1 MCDSIPIIGNFVG
14 GAYVTADSGQQHLLD
29 VLNPADQSIIGRVVA
44 DTDPADIEAAIDAAA
59 VAFESWRK
67 QTVQARAAILLR
79 FHALVQDHLAELT
92 DLIVQENGKNY
103 TEAAADIA
111 KGNET
116 LLYACSLVTSAV
128 GHIQQV
134 SGSVVCQD
142 RRDPI
147 GVVVSI
153 MPFNF
158 PYMVPMWTIP
168 IALVM
173 GNAIIVKPSEKVP
186 MTMHRV
192 AGLLQEAGL
201 PAGCFSLIQGR
212 AATVQKLIGHD
223 KVQAVTFVGSSP
235 VAKIIADSVVRVK
248 RCTALG
254 GAKNHLVV
262 LLDSADWDDAVH
274 DIVVSFAGCAGQR
287 CMAASVLLL
296 IGDRADAFLDRVVAQ
311 AAQLPAGTGPGQMGP
326 VIDQASFDKIT
337 VCIDRAESVEKAQL
351 LLDGRTWQR
360 KPGYWVGPTVLLHQ
374 NATDATMCEE
384 VFGPVLS
391 AYKCSTWQEAVDIE
405 NASPFGNAAAVYT
418 THGAAAD
425 WFCARF
431 RSAMLGV
438 NIGIPV
444 PREPFSFGGL
454 YGTRS
459 KYGTMDIT
467 GDGAVEFFSNRIKIS
482 TKWPL
487 PSAIGAANTT
497 TTTVAATMTT
507 DKANFAGAM

>member
-1 MCDSIPIIGNFVG
+1 
-14 GAYVTADSGQQHLLD
+14 
-29 VLNPADQSIIGRVVA
+29 VVA
-44 DTDPADIEAAIDAAA
+44 DTDAPDIEAAIDAAA
-59 VAFESWRK
+59 AAFESWRK

-79 FHALVQDHLAELT
+79 FHTLVQDHLAELT
-92 DLIVQENGKNY
+92 ALIVQENGKNQ

-116 LLYACSLVTSAV
+116 LLYACSTVTSAV

-142 RRDPI
+142 RRDPL

-153 MPFNF
+153 VPFNF

-186 MTMHRV
+186 MTMYRV
-192 AGLLQEAGL
+192 AGLLKEAGL
-201 PAGCFSLIQGR
+201 PDGCFSLIQGR
-212 AATVQKLIGHD
+212 AATVQRLITHD

-235 VAKIIADSVVRVK
+235 VAKIIADTVAAVPQAK

-296 IGDRADAFLDRVVAQ
+296 IGDRADEFLERVVAQ
-311 AAQLPAGTGPGQMGP
+311 AAQLQPGTSPGQVGP
-326 VIDQASFDKIT
+326 VIDQASFDKISGY
-337 VCIDRAESVEKAQL
+337 IDRAESVEKAQL
-351 LLDGRTWQR
+351 LLDGRTWCQR
-360 KPGYWVGPTVLLHQ
+360 RPGCWVGPTVLLQQ

-391 AYKCSTWQEAVDIE
+391 AYKCSSWQESVDIE
-405 NASPFGNAAAVYT
+405 NASPFGNAAAIYT
-418 THGAAAD
+418 TQGAAAD
-425 WFCARF
+425 WFCQRF

-459 KYGTMDIT
+459 KYGAMDIT

-487 PSAIGAANTT
+487 PGGAAAA
-497 TTTVAATMTT
+497 VAATSATTLATT
-507 DKANFAGAM
+507 DKANFAGTM

>member
-1 MCDSIPIIGNFVG
+1 MTDCIPIIGNFVG
-14 GAYVTADSGQQHLLD
+14 GSFGSVEATSSSLPKLLD
-29 VLNPADQSIIGRVVA
+29 ILNPADHSIIGRVLA
-44 DTDPADIEAAIDAAA
+44 ETDHSDIDAAIDQAE
-59 VAFESWRK
+59 VAFESWRTR
-67 QTVQARAAILLR
+67 TVQARAAVLIR
-79 FHALVQDHLAELT
+79 FHALCQQHMDELT
-92 DLIVQENGKNY
+92 ELIVRENGKNLA
-103 TEAAADIA
+103 EAAADIA

-116 LLYACSLVTSAV
+116 LLYACSLVTSGV

-134 SGSVVCQD
+134 SGNVVCQD
-142 RRDPI
+142 RRDPL

-153 MPFNF
+153 VPFNF

-173 GNAIIVKPSEKVP
+173 GNTIIVKPSEKVP
-186 MTMHRV
+186 MTMNRV
-192 AGLLQEAGL
+192 AGLLKEAGL
-201 PAGCFSLIQGR
+201 PDGCFSLIQGQ
-212 AATVQKLIGHD
+212 AATVQKLIRHE
-223 KVQAVTFVGSSP
+223 KVKAVTFVGSSP
-235 VAKIIADSVVRVK
+235 VAKIIAESAQLK

-262 LLDSADWDDAVH
+262 LLNSADWEEAVH

-296 IGDRADAFLDRVVAQ
+296 IGERADEFLDRIVAQ
-311 AAQLPAGTGPGQMGP
+311 AAELQAGTGPGQLGP
-326 VIDQASFDKIT
+326 VIDQASFEKIT
-337 VCIDRAESVEKAQL
+337 GYIERAESVEKAKV

-360 KPGYWVGPTVLLHQ
+360 SPGCWMGPTVLLHQ
-374 NATDATMCEE
+374 NSTDAAMCEE

-391 AYKCSTWQEAVDIE
+391 AYKCSSWQEAVNIE

-418 THGAAAD
+418 THGATAD
-425 WFCARF
+425 WFCNRF

-459 KYGTMDIT
+459 KYGAMDIT

-482 TKWPL
+482 TKWPS
-487 PSAIGAANTT
+487 PTGDT
-497 TTTVAATMTT
+497 ATFA